1 MNEPNAVPKIALQ
14 ENLIRRVNVGD
25 MLTRS
30 AARAPTH
37 TALVEGPRRL
47 SYREL
52 NDWVNRSAHGLVAL
66 GYRPGDALGLMS
78 GNCIEFLVTYFAC
91 AKIGVVC
98 TPVNLFWRQGELSYV
113 LTHAQV
119 RGVVVQER
127 YLGELAQALG
137 DLPAVRDVILMAGS
151 AGSDVSLPG
160 HVDLISLVQLGESQ
174 PGTEPEMLIDDR
186 APLSYLY
193 TSGTTSAPKGV
204 VGNHLAIYLETL
216 GVVIDLEMKARD
228 RVVAMMPMFHTAQ
241 LNAFCTPT
249 IASGA
254 TLYILEGFDAKIL
267 LDLIEAEQITIT
279 FGLPMM
285 YRALLDEQQQ
295 RTRTVS
301 SLRRA
306 VYAMA
311 PMPDDDLRRLIEV
324 FGCELS
330 LMFGQTEMSP
340 ASTCFRPE
348 HQLSH
353 PGAIGMPSINVQ
365 AGIMD
370 ERGELLPWGQSGEIV
385 YRSPHLLTEYL
396 RDQGA
401 SREAF
406 KHGWFHSG
414 DVGHFGQDGML
425 WFEDRHK
432 DVIKSGGENIA
443 SIEVEKALYAVEPKL
458 AEVVVVG
465 LPHERWGEAVTA
477 VVTLRSGET
486 IDAEGVLVRLRQKL
500 SPFKCPKAI
509 IVVGEMPKTA
519 TGKIQKTKV
528 RQNFADYFRADKR
541 LASV

>member
-1 MNEPNAVPKIALQ
+1 MNQTPSAVEFSLQ
-14 ENLIRRVNVGD
+14 GNLSRRVNVGD

-30 AARAPTH
+30 AARTPH
-37 TALVEGPRRL
+37 KIALVEGPRRL
-47 SYREL
+47 SYRDF
-52 NDWVNRSAHGLVAL
+52 NDGVNRCAHGLLAL
-66 GYRPGDALGLMS
+66 GYRPGDALGLMA
-78 GNCIEFLVTYFAC
+78 GNCIEFLVTYYAC

-98 TPVNLFWRQGELSYV
+98 TPLNLFWRQGELSYV
-113 LTHAQV
+113 LGHAQV
-119 RGVVVQER
+119 RGVVTQQR
-127 YLGELAQALG
+127 WLGELALVLGELPGIREVIALEG
-137 DLPAVRDVILMAGS
+137 PVPADAGLPAHVRPMPLE
-151 AGSDVSLPG
+151 
-160 HVDLISLVQLGESQ
+160 QLGAGQ
-174 PGTEPEMLIDDR
+174 PAIEPEVLLEDR
-186 APLSYLY
+186 AALSYLY

-216 GVVIDLEMKARD
+216 GVVIDLEMKAGD
-228 RVVAMMPMFHTAQ
+228 RVAAMMPMFHTAQ

-249 IASGA
+249 IASSA
-254 TLYILEGFDAKIL
+254 TLYILEAFEAKTL
-267 LDLIEAEQITIT
+267 LDLIDAEQITLT

-285 YRALLDEQQQ
+285 YRALLEEQQQ
-295 RTRTVS
+295 RPRTVS

-311 PMPDDDLRRLIEV
+311 PMPDDDLRRLMDA

-365 AGIMD
+365 VGIMD
-370 ERGELLPWGQSGEIV
+370 DAGRLLPWGQPGEIV

-396 RDQGA
+396 RDAKATQT
-401 SREAF
+401 AF
-406 KHGWFHSG
+406 AHGWFHSG
-414 DVGHFGQDGML
+414 DVGHFDAEGML

-477 VVTLRSGET
+477 VVTLRPGES
-486 IDAEGVLVRLRQKL
+486 IDTDEVLRKVRGKL

-509 IVVGEMPKTA
+509 LVVEAMPKTA
-519 TGKIQKTKV
+519 TGKIQKAQV
-528 RQNFADYFRADKR
+528 RKNFVGHFQSQDK
-541 LASV
+541 LA

>member
-1 MNEPNAVPKIALQ
+1 MNQAPSASEFALQ
-14 ENLIRRVNVGD
+14 GNLSRRVNVGD

-30 AARAPTH
+30 AARTPH
-37 TALVEGPRRL
+37 KTALVEGPRRL
-47 SYREL
+47 SYRDF
-52 NDWVNRSAHGLVAL
+52 NDGVNRCAHGLLAL
-66 GYRPGDALGLMS
+66 GYRPGDALGLMA
-78 GNCIEFLVTYFAC
+78 GNCIEFLVIYYAC

-98 TPVNLFWRQGELSYV
+98 TPLNLFWRQGELSYV
-113 LTHAQV
+113 LGHAQV
-119 RGVVVQER
+119 RGVVAQQR
-127 YLGELAQALG
+127 WLGELALVLGELPGIREVIALEG
-137 DLPAVRDVILMAGS
+137 PVPADAGLPAHVRPM
-151 AGSDVSLPG
+151 SLE
-160 HVDLISLVQLGESQ
+160 QLGAGQ
-174 PGTEPEMLIDDR
+174 PAIEPEVLLEDR
-186 APLSYLY
+186 AALSYLY

-216 GVVIDLEMKARD
+216 GVIIDQEMRAGD
-228 RVVAMMPMFHTAQ
+228 RVAAMMPMFHTAQ
-241 LNAFCTPT
+241 LNAFCTPA
-249 IASGA
+249 IASSA
-254 TLYILEGFDAKIL
+254 TLYILEAFEAKTL
-267 LDLIEAEQITIT
+267 LDLIDAEQITLT

-285 YRALLDEQQQ
+285 YRALLEEQQQ
-295 RTRTVS
+295 RPRTVS

-311 PMPDDDLRRLIEV
+311 PMPDDDLRRLMDA

-365 AGIMD
+365 VGIMD
-370 ERGELLPWGQSGEIV
+370 DAGRLLPWGQPGEIV

-396 RDQGA
+396 RDAQA
-401 SREAF
+401 TQTAF
-406 KHGWFHSG
+406 AHGWFHSG
-414 DVGHFGQDGML
+414 DVGHFDTEGML

-477 VVTLRSGET
+477 VVTLRPGES
-486 IDAEGVLVRLRQKL
+486 IDAEEVLRKVRGKL

-509 IVVGEMPKTA
+509 LVVEAMPKTA
-519 TGKIQKTKV
+519 TGKIQKAQV
-528 RQNFADYFRADKR
+528 RKNFVGHFQAQDKS
-541 LASV
+541 A

>member
-1 MNEPNAVPKIALQ
+1 MNETHANPAMVFRA
-14 ENLIRRVNVGD
+14 NLSRRVNVGD

-30 AARAPTH
+30 AARAPH
-37 TALVEGPRRL
+37 RIALVEGSRRL
-47 SYREL
+47 DYRAFNEA
-52 NDWVNRSAHGLVAL
+52 VNRCAHGLLGL
-66 GYRPGDALGLMS
+66 GYSPGDVLGLMAS
-78 GNCIEFLVTYFAC
+78 NCIEFLVAYYAC

-113 LTHAQV
+113 LDHARV
-119 RGVVVQER
+119 RGVMVQQRWLAELALALPELTAVQEVIVVA
-127 YLGELAQALG
+127 G
-137 DLPAVRDVILMAGS
+137 PAPVEIT
-151 AGSDVSLPG
+151 LPG
-160 HVDLISLVQLGESQ
+160 RIRCLTLTQLTADR
-174 PGTEPEMLIDDR
+174 PAAEPEVLVDDR
-186 APLSYLY
+186 SALSYLY

-216 GVVIDLEMKARD
+216 GVVIDTEMKASD
-228 RVVAMMPMFHTAQ
+228 RVAAMMPMFHTAQ

-249 IASGA
+249 IAANA
-254 TLYILEGFDAKIL
+254 TLYILESFDAPKL
-267 LDLIEAEQITIT
+267 LDLIQAEGITSF

-285 YRALLDEQQQ
+285 FRALLDEQQL
-295 RTRTVS
+295 RPRKVS

-311 PMPDDDLRRLIEV
+311 PMPDDDLRRVMEM

-353 PGAIGMPSINVQ
+353 AGAIGMPSINVQ

-370 ERGELLPWGQSGEIV
+370 DQGRLLPWGQSGEIV

-396 RDQGA
+396 RDEAA
-401 SREAF
+401 SHEAF
-406 KHGWFHSG
+406 RFGWFHSG
-414 DVGHFGQDGML
+414 DVGHFDTDGML

-477 VVTLRSGET
+477 VVTLRPGES
-486 IDAEGVLVRLRQKL
+486 IDTDSVLARLKTTL

-509 IVVGEMPKTA
+509 IVRDVLPKTA
-519 TGKIQKTKV
+519 TGKIQKTEV
-528 RQNFADYFRADKR
+528 RKAHADFFRAPANK
-541 LASV
+541 A

>member
-1 MNEPNAVPKIALQ
+1 MDNTPSPAALALQ
-14 ENLIRRVNVGD
+14 GNLCRRVNVGD

-30 AARAPTH
+30 AARAPH
-37 TALVEGPRRL
+37 RTALVEGSRRL
-47 SYREL
+47 DYRAFNEA
-52 NDWVNRSAHGLVAL
+52 VNRCAHGLLGL
-66 GYRPGDALGLMS
+66 GYRPGDALGLMAS
-78 GNCIEFLVTYFAC
+78 NCIEFLVAYYAC
-91 AKIGVVC
+91 AKTGVVC

-113 LTHAQV
+113 LGHAGV
-119 RGVVVQER
+119 RGVMVQQRWLAELALALPELTAVQEVIVIPGPAAVEVELPGR
-127 YLGELAQALG
+127 IRSLTLAQLTA
-137 DLPAVRDVILMAGS
+137 DRPAA
-151 AGSDVSLPG
+151 
-160 HVDLISLVQLGESQ
+160 
-174 PGTEPEMLIDDR
+174 EPEVLVDDR
-186 APLSYLY
+186 AALSYLY

-216 GVVIDLEMKARD
+216 GVVIDTEMKASD
-228 RVVAMMPMFHTAQ
+228 RVAAMMPMFHTAQ
-241 LNAFCTPT
+241 LNGFCTPT
-249 IASGA
+249 IAANA
-254 TLYILEGFDAKIL
+254 TLYILEGFDAPQL
-267 LDLIEAEQITIT
+267 LDLIQAEGITCF

-285 YRALLDEQQQ
+285 FRALLDEQQL
-295 RTRTVS
+295 RPRKVG
-301 SLRRA
+301 SLRRTI
-306 VYAMA
+306 YAMA
-311 PMPDDDLRRLIEV
+311 PMPDDDLRRAMDM

-353 PGAIGMPSINVQ
+353 AGAIGMPSINVQ

-370 ERGELLPWGQSGEIV
+370 DQGRLLPWGQSGEIV

-396 RDQGA
+396 RDEAA

-406 KHGWFHSG
+406 RFGWFHSG
-414 DVGHFGQDGML
+414 DVGHFDSDGML

-477 VVTLRSGET
+477 VVTLRPGES
-486 IDAEGVLVRLRQKL
+486 IDTGSVLARLKTRL

-509 IVVGEMPKTA
+509 IVRDVLPKTA
-519 TGKIQKTKV
+519 TGKIQKTEV
-528 RQNFADYFRADKR
+528 RKAHADFFRAPADK
-541 LASV
+541 A